1 MNTEQIDKRYENLD
15 TLSNDE
21 IIKILIND
29 QIDKFNLLLDFKHNI
44 SSAAAALA
52 NRLKTTST
60 GRLVY
65 VGAGTSG
72 RLGVLDSAELFPTFG
87 WEKERSTF
95 ILAGGIEALTTSI
108 EGAED
113 RGEEAVQQVK
123 KLEINERDAL
133 IAISASGVTPFT
145 LAACDTARSL
155 FALKISIVNNKPSPL
170 FDAAEYPIAIETGP
184 EPIAG
189 STRLSAGT
197 IQKIVLNSLSTLT
210 MIRLN
215 RTYGAYMVDVNPTN
229 KKLEERAIR
238 MISEIS
244 LVDQNK
250 ARQSLIEAKKN
261 PKLAVLIAK
270 GLSADKARYLLNSCK
285 GNLREAIKKQFS
297 IS

>member
-133 IAISASGVTPFT
+133 IAISASGITPFT

-155 FALKISIVNNKPSPL
+155 GALTISIVNNKPSPL

-285 GNLREAIKKQFS
+285 GNLREAIKNQFS

>member
-1 MNTEQIDKRYENLD
+1 MNTEQIDKRYEDLD
-15 TLSNDE
+15 IRSNDE

-29 QIDKFNLLLDFKHNI
+29 QIDKFNLLLNYKHDI
-44 SSAAAALA
+44 STAAAALA
-52 NRLKTTST
+52 NRLKKSST

-65 VGAGTSG
+65 AGAGTSG

-87 WEKERSTF
+87 WKKERSTF
-95 ILAGGIEALTTSI
+95 LLAGGIESLTTSI

-113 RGEEAVQQVK
+113 REEEAVHQIK
-123 KLEINERDAL
+123 NLEIDERDAL
-133 IAISASGVTPFT
+133 VAISASGSTPFT
-145 LAACDTARSL
+145 LAACDAARRSG
-155 FALKISIVNNKPSPL
+155 ALTISIVNNKPSPL
-170 FDAAEYPIAIETGP
+170 FDAAEHPIAIETGS

-215 RTYGAYMVDVNPTN
+215 RTYGAYMVDVKPTN
-229 KKLEERAIR
+229 KKLKERAVR
-238 MISEIS
+238 MISEIC

-250 ARQSLIEAKKN
+250 AQQSLIDAKNN

-270 GLSADKARYLLNSCK
+270 GLSVDKAKYLLNLSN
-285 GNLREAIKKQFS
+285 GNLREAIGKKFS
-297 IS
+297 NS

>member
-1 MNTEQIDKRYENLD
+1 M
-15 TLSNDE
+15 S
-21 IIKILIND
+21 
-29 QIDKFNLLLDFKHNI
+29 H
-44 SSAAAALA
+44 
-52 NRLKTTST
+52 
-60 GRLVY
+60 
-65 VGAGTSG
+65 
-72 RLGVLDSAELFPTFG
+72 
-87 WEKERSTF
+87 
-95 ILAGGIEALTTSI
+95 
-108 EGAED
+108 
-113 RGEEAVQQVK
+113 
-123 KLEINERDAL
+123 NERDAL
-133 IAISASGVTPFT
+133 IAISASGITPFT

-155 FALKISIVNNKPSPL
+155 GALTISIVNNKPSPL